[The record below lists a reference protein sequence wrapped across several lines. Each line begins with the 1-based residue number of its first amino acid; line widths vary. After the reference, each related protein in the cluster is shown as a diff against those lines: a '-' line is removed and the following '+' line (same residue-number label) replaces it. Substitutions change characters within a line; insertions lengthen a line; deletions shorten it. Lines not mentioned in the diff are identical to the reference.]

1 MKNFITSVF
10 IILSSTAFVKA
21 QQGLNFPIY
30 TSKTVVSQVSGITS
44 SKYSGAMGQ
53 AGVSYRD
60 GAVTRIS
67 YCLNSGNEAAKKEN
81 NKWDTTTYRVSI
93 ARNGSTT
100 VITHPDG
107 TISNIYDS
115 GDAISINAAGGVSKF
130 IYKLSAPSQSA
141 DDNPMYMADYNKNV
155 SEIRTVYGTAFK
167 FERKANI
174 ATIMR
179 GDGSYQ
185 VMITTGKTS
194 VVIDSKG
201 AEALVVNDSDGDSAV
216 MNADGSNY
224 IVVNAGGKSQII
236 HNDNKI
242 DNINSF
248 GGLGILVG
256 GDGKFTTMFNYNKTG
271 TNKDA
276 YGADLSAFNST
287 DGGELTRTSF
297 YKNTIATVSN

>member
-1 MKNFITSVF
+1 MKNLITSALL
-10 IILSSTAFVKA
+10 ILSSAAFA
-21 QQGLNFPIY
+21 QTRQGLNIPIY
-30 TSKTVVSQVSGITS
+30 TSKTVVSQVAGLTS
-44 SKYSGAMGQ
+44 SKYLGAMGQ
-53 AGVSYRD
+53 IGSSYRND
-60 GAVTRIS
+60 AVTRIG
-67 YCLNSGNEAAKKEN
+67 YCLNSGNAAAKKEN

-93 ARNGSTT
+93 VRNGATT
-100 VITHPDG
+100 IITHPDG
-107 TISNIYDS
+107 TTSNIYDS
-115 GDAISINAAGGVSKF
+115 GDAININAAGGVSKF

-155 SEIRTVYGTAFK
+155 SEIRTIYGTAFK

-201 AEALVVNDSDGDSAV
+201 TETLVVDDGDGDSAV
-216 MNADGSNY
+216 MNADGTNF
-224 IVVNAGGKSQII
+224 IVVNAGGRSQII

-256 GDGKFTTMFNYNKTG
+256 SDGKFTTMFNYNKTG

-276 YGADLSAFNST
+276 YGTDVSAFNST

-297 YKNTIATVSN
+297 YKNTITMASN